1 MEIALSRGQQLPG
14 EGIAAVWGGGDVA
27 CEIFIDE
34 EAIHVPDGPLS
45 ARIPSPGRLSIHE
58 FLDALRSS

>member
-1 MEIALSRGQQLPG
+1 VTTCFESRRRVEMALSRGQQLPG

-34 EAIHVPDGPLS
+34 EAIHVPD
-45 ARIPSPGRLSIHE
+45 
-58 FLDALRSS
+58 AL

>member
-1 MEIALSRGQQLPG
+1 MALSRGQQLPG

-34 EAIHVPDGPLS
+34 EAIHVPD
-45 ARIPSPGRLSIHE
+45 
-58 FLDALRSS
+58 AL